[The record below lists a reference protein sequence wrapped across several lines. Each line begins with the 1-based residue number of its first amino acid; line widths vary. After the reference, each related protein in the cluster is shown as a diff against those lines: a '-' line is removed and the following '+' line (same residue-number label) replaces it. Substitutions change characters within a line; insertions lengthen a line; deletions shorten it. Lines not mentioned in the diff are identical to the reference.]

1 MQFVKRGRIPLQK
14 TSIQHRTLLYNSS
27 RILIKL
33 FNKMGT
39 QLPCTVNFKLIHL
52 SNFSSAVLF
61 MSHVDDQRQ
70 KYTREIN
77 RSLYWDV
84 IKSTLPSV
92 ELSIF

>member
-1 MQFVKRGRIPLQK
+1 
-14 TSIQHRTLLYNSS
+14 
-27 RILIKL
+27 
-33 FNKMGT
+33 MGT

-77 RSLYWDV
+77 RSLY
-84 IKSTLPSV
+84 
-92 ELSIF
+92 